1 MSMMT
6 NTKKKNRWQAVA
18 LVALVLA
25 GSVAVP
31 QAADAATKK
40 QVNCTSY
47 QASACKV
54 TTKANGVI
62 RFRVVA
68 DIERSKTMP
77 YTVKTSSGRLLC
89 SGKIGSRQ
97 TRTCSF
103 NYSGKVTVRVNAPA
117 WSFPSIVA
125 Y

>member
-6 NTKKKNRWQAVA
+6 NTKKNRWQAVA
-18 LVALVLA
+18 LAALVLA

-47 QASACKV
+47 QAGTCKV

-62 RFRVVA
+62 HFRVTTNA
-68 DIERSKTMP
+68 NRTSMP
-77 YTVKTSSGRLLC
+77 FTVKTSSGRTLC
-89 SGKIGSRQ
+89 SGKAASGQLRI
-97 TRTCSF
+97 CSF
-103 NYSGKVTVRVNAPA
+103 NYSGKVTVSVKAPA

>member
-1 MSMMT
+1 MMT
-6 NTKKKNRWQAVA
+6 NTKTKNRWQAVA
-18 LVALVLA
+18 LAALVMA

-31 QAADAATKK
+31 QAADAAAKK

-47 QASACKV
+47 QAGTCKV

-62 RFRVVA
+62 HFRVTA
-68 DIERSKTMP
+68 NAMGKSMP
-77 YTVKTSSGRLLC
+77 FTVKTSSGRTLC
-89 SGKIGSRQ
+89 SGKAASGQLRI
-97 TRTCSF
+97 CSF
-103 NYSGKVTVRVNAPA
+103 TYSGKVTVAVTAPA